1 MKIILLAGGRGI
13 RGKPFTNYSPK
24 SMIPILGRPVI
35 DHIVR
40 FVSKFTC
47 VSEILIVC
55 EKDSFGRQIMNY
67 FEGKDR
73 LFEKKITFIEDKK
86 NGTGGALL
94 LCRKY
99 VETDSHFLVWYADN
113 LCAVDVH
120 DLEQKFF
127 TLQTEKGS
135 DTIKCMVVTRSSRV
149 EETGR
154 LFIIKRHLDNLYIA
168 SNFVE
173 KPLIEIKDQ
182 EASGIYMFTDL
193 IFDVLSAYSISNNT
207 KIFDIASH
215 ILTSLNNKNHTTI
228 YSYNLTEVGVD
239 WVDIESPTY
248 VERNTYYVSSI
259 IKQMN
264 AVTEKTV

>member
-1 MKIILLAGGRGI
+1 MPNKINLVFDYHCCIHHTEWAQYFFQNYITTVLFRISFRREQIFNKFVLNDVYKGRFIGWGRRI

-47 VSEILIVC
+47 VSEILVVC
-55 EKDSFGRQIMNY
+55 EKDSFGSQIMNY

-73 LFEKKITFIEDKK
+73 LFQKKISFIEDRK

-99 VETDSHFLVWYADN
+99 LETESHFLVWYADN
-113 LCAVDVH
+113 LCALDVH

-127 TLQTEKGS
+127 TLQTEKGN
-135 DTIKCMVVTRSSRV
+135 DTIKYIVITRSSRV

-154 LFIIKRHLDNLYIA
+154 VFIRKRLLDNLYNA

-173 KPLIEIKDQ
+173 KL
-182 EASGIYMFTDL
+182 
-193 IFDVLSAYSISNNT
+193 
-207 KIFDIASH
+207 
-215 ILTSLNNKNHTTI
+215 
-228 YSYNLTEVGVD
+228 
-239 WVDIESPTY
+239 
-248 VERNTYYVSSI
+248 
-259 IKQMN
+259 
-264 AVTEKTV
+264 

>member
-1 MKIILLAGGRGI
+1 MKVVLLAGGRGI

-47 VSEILIVC
+47 VSEILVVC
-55 EKDSFGRQIMNY
+55 EKDSFGSQIINY

-73 LFEKKITFIEDKK
+73 LLQKKITFIEDSK

-99 VETDSHFLVWYADN
+99 LEKESHFLVWYADN
-113 LCAVDVH
+113 LCALDVH

-127 TLQTEKGS
+127 TLQTEKGH
-135 DTIKCMVVTRSSRV
+135 DTIKYIVITRSSRV

-154 LFIIKRHLDNLYIA
+154 VFIRKRHLNNLYIA

-182 EASGIYMFTDL
+182 EASGIYMFNDL
-193 IFDVLSAYSISNNT
+193 FFDVLKAYSISNKT
-207 KIFDIASH
+207 KVFDIASH
-215 ILTSLNNKNHTTI
+215 ILTYLNNQDRATI

-248 VERNTYYVSSI
+248 VERNAYYVSSI
-259 IKQMN
+259 VKQMN
-264 AVTEKTV
+264 VFAERTV